1 MSRYDLL
8 SLQGKAKRD
17 PEGYR
22 DDVLMQLQH
31 YNALLTKGARK
42 ARGANRHADGL
53 RAGRLGGRAAS
64 KRHAFFRTRTIF
76 FLTA

>member
-8 SLQGKAKRD
+8 GLQGKCKRD

-31 YNALLTKGARK
+31 YNALHGLFMLKPGKDFKAGATC
-42 ARGANRHADGL
+42 L
-53 RAGRLGGRAAS
+53 VFIFPPFPPPVPPLPPPLGRW
-64 KRHAFFRTRTIF
+64 F
-76 FLTA
+76 